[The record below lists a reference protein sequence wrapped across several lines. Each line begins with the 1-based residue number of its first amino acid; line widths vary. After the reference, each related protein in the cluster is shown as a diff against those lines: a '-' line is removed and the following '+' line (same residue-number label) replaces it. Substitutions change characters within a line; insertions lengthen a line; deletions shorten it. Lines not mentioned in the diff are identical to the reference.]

1 MSIFV
6 KAFRHVAEDM
16 GVPRTVV
23 TRHPMGR
30 TMGAPGDTDRHSAVL
45 EAAFALLEKA
55 SEGGIVTEFT
65 DPFRPGR
72 SESK

>member
-6 KAFRHVAEDM
+6 KAFRHVAEAM

-30 TMGAPGDTDRHSAVL
+30 TMGAPSDTDRHSAVL
-45 EAAFALLEKA
+45 EAAFVLLEQA
-55 SEGGIVTEFT
+55 TEGGVVTELT

-72 SESK
+72 SERK